1 MRKRKK
7 SAENAAKPHKQQT
20 ITFVCD
26 INLDIDKTKITR
38 EDIANE
44 AVKKLSLLLMPQ

>member
-1 MRKRKK
+1 MRKIKK
-7 SAENAAKPHKQQT
+7 SAEKAAKPHKQQT

-26 INLDIDKTKITR
+26 IDKAKITR

-44 AVKKLSLLLMPQ
+44 TVKKLSLLLMPQ